1 MLQRLVDAAAVE
13 AEIERVRSLS
23 GAALRRRWQGEF
35 GRPPPKS
42 LTVDLLRLMIANR
55 IQEEAFGTLDR
66 ATLKLL
72 DGLAGRARRRERNL
86 KIGTVLV
93 RDYQGR
99 RYTVTVGPDGFVW
112 EGASY
117 SSLSAIARAI
127 TGTVWNGPRF
137 FAIKPA
143 PGDDPPA
150 HGRRRAAPPAET
162 RHQPRPGNRPAPQ
175 LSLEEANH
183 DRSDRKAPALR
194 RLHPQIDRA

>member
-1 MLQRLVDAAAVE
+1 MLQRLADAAAVA

-23 GAALRRRWQGEF
+23 GAALRRRWQAEF
-35 GRPPPKS
+35 GRPPPRS
-42 LTVDLLRLMIANR
+42 LTGDLLRRMIANR
-55 IQEEAFGTLDR
+55 IQEEAFATLNR

-72 DGLAGRARRRERNL
+72 DGLAGRGGARRRERNL

-99 RYTVTVGPDGFVW
+99 RHTVTIGPGGFVW
-112 EGASY
+112 GGASY

-143 PGDDPPA
+143 PGLP
-150 HGRRRAAPPAET
+150 GRR
-162 RHQPRPGNRPAPQ
+162 
-175 LSLEEANH
+175 
-183 DRSDRKAPALR
+183 
-194 RLHPQIDRA
+194 

>member
-1 MLQRLVDAAAVE
+1 MLQRFVDAATVE

-23 GAALRRRWQGEF
+23 GAALRRRWQAEF
-35 GRPPPKS
+35 GRPLPRS
-42 LTVDLLRLMIANR
+42 LTVDLLRRMIANR
-55 IQEEAFGTLDR
+55 IQEQAFGTLDR

-72 DGLAGRARRRERNL
+72 DGLARRDGARRSECNL

-99 RYTVTVGPDGFVW
+99 RHTVTVAPEGFVW

-137 FAIKPA
+137 FAA
-143 PGDDPPA
+143 RSAQGNDPSVP
-150 HGRRRAAPPAET
+150 GRRCACSPAET
-162 RHQPRPGNRPAPQ
+162 QPSARGSQ
-175 LSLEEANH
+175 TSL
-183 DRSDRKAPALR
+183 R
-194 RLHPQIDRA
+194 